1 MLKIHEA
8 SKSQLYAC
16 EQAEG
21 EKQHKAE
28 VKKSNKGTVKT
39 HKIEKGWYSKKKRW
53 LRPFLKKKKADGS
66 KVYDVLLQQANT
78 QQ

>member
-16 EQAEG
+16 EKAEG

-39 HKIEKGWYSKKKRW
+39 HKIEKGWYSKKKKVVTT
-53 LRPFLKKKKADGS
+53 FSKKKS
-66 KVYDVLLQQANT
+66 S
-78 QQ
+78 